1 MAAVNV
7 YPAYRDSGLNWVPRI
22 PVHWEICKLKYAA
35 IFNPSRSES
44 TASRFSD
51 DLVSFLPME
60 CITTE
65 GELRSVR
72 RRKASEVW
80 NGYTYFRRNDVVIA
94 KITPCFEN
102 GKGGLL
108 DTLPTEIGFGS
119 TEFIVLRAMAHQVSP
134 AFLSKL
140 LSLRIFRILGAESMT
155 GAAGQQRV
163 PLDFVKN
170 FRVALPSLPEQDQ
183 IVAYLR
189 AQDAHI
195 ARFIKAKRKLVG
207 LLNEQKL
214 CIIDRA
220 VTRGLDPTAKLKPS
234 GIEWLGEVP
243 EHWKVVHIGSAVQ
256 IVNGYPFES
265 ELFDPAIGHPLVR
278 IRDLNRMY
286 TEVQFNGPE
295 VHEAVINTGDLIVGM
310 DGDFN
315 AARWRGS
322 RALLNQRMCCLRPR
336 KQISTEYLALV
347 ITKALKFINDLTL
360 STTVKH
366 LSSGDVRRL
375 RFPVPG
381 ETEQLQ
387 IVAYVEAETAPIND
401 AIARTKEEIKLIREY
416 RDRLIFDAVTGQV
429 DVRGWQPA
437 PDDAIN
443 DDGLAALHDVNVEPV
458 GEEYVNGHNMV

>member
-1 MAAVNV
+1 MAAANP
-7 YPAYRDSGLNWVPRI
+7 YPDYQNSGLNWVSRI
-22 PVHWEICKLKYAA
+22 PAHWETCKLKYAA
-35 IFNPSRSES
+35 TFNPSRSES
-44 TASRFSD
+44 IGFRINDA
-51 DLVSFLPME
+51 LVSFLPMK
-60 CITTE
+60 CVTTDGRLKNVE
-65 GELRSVR
+65 ARN
-72 RRKASEVW
+72 ASEVW
-80 NGYTYFRRNDVVIA
+80 EGFTYFRRNDVVIA

-102 GKGGLL
+102 GKGGFLN
-108 DTLPTEIGFGS
+108 TLPTEIGFGS
-119 TEFIVLRAMAHQVSP
+119 TEFIVLRAVSRQTSP
-134 AFLSKL
+134 AFLAKL
-140 LSLRIFRILGAESMT
+140 LSLKIFRALGADAMT

-163 PLDFVKN
+163 PLSFVKN
-170 FRVALPSLPEQDQ
+170 FRVVLPPCAEQDQ

-189 AQDAHI
+189 VQDAHI
-195 ARFIKAKRKLVG
+195 ARFIKAKRELIG
-207 LLNEQKL
+207 LLHEQKL
-214 CIIDRA
+214 RIIDRA

-315 AARWRGS
+315 AARWRGG

-347 ITKALKFINDLTL
+347 IPKALKFINDLTL

-443 DDGLAALHDVNVEPV
+443 DDGLTALHDANDEPV
-458 GEEYVNGHNMV
+458 KEEYVNGHIV